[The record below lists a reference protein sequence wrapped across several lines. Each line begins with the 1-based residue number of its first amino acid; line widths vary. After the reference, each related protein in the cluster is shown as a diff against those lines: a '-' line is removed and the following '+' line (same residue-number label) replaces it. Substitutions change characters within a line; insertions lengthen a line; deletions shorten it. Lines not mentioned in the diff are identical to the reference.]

1 MKPVLY
7 SYLTGLCISQIIH
20 WHNFRIP
27 VFGLFFVLPML
38 TFAKRA
44 VEEAHAW
51 VILHSDTKGD

>member
-7 SYLTGLCISQIIH
+7 SYLTGLCISQMIH

-44 VEEAHAW
+44 VEEAHDW
-51 VILHSDTKGD
+51 VIRQGD